1 MCTFACSWVPIWNDE
16 FFSRLAPPTEW
27 HETFGSNSIIDYIQ
41 MTDVNVFNWWV
52 ELQLMSLIIVT
63 YDVIFI
69 LILLIIELQF
79 TITYDFRIYSQVNI
93 LEMYVFPK
101 PPLLVTSRLCMFY
114 CCDIVIIINMLESC
128 SHYWTCW

>member
-1 MCTFACSWVPIWNDE
+1 
-16 FFSRLAPPTEW
+16 
-27 HETFGSNSIIDYIQ
+27 
-41 MTDVNVFNWWV
+41 
-52 ELQLMSLIIVT
+52 MSLIIVT

-101 PPLLVTSRLCMFY
+101 PPLLVTIRLCMF
-114 CCDIVIIINMLESC
+114 IVVILLS
-128 SHYWTCW
+128 